1 MTATGQSLYDKLGA
15 DVGITKAVDEF
26 YNRVVTDPDLAQFFS
41 GVDMAALRRHQV
53 AMLSAATGG
62 PAQYTGRDM
71 ETAHA
76 GLGIT
81 DAHFDRV
88 VQHLAGTLTDLG
100 VDNETIGEVAAALTP
115 LRPAIVNA

>member
-115 LRPAIVNA
+115 LRPAIVSA

>member
-41 GVDMAALRRHQV
+41 GVDMASLRRHQV
-53 AMLSAATGG
+53 AMLSVATGG

-88 VQHLAGTLTDLG
+88 VEHLAGTLTHLA
-100 VDNETIGEVAAALTP
+100 VDDETISEVAAALTP
-115 LRPAIVNA
+115 LRPAIVSA

>member
-1 MTATGQSLYDKLGA
+1 MTATGQTLYDKLGA

-26 YNRVVTDPDLAQFFS
+26 YQRVVADPDLASFFS
-41 GVDMAALRRHQV
+41 GVDMPTLRRHQV

-88 VQHLAGTLTDLG
+88 VEHLAGTLADLG

-115 LRPAIVNA
+115 LRSAIVSA

>member
-115 LRPAIVNA
+115 FGQP